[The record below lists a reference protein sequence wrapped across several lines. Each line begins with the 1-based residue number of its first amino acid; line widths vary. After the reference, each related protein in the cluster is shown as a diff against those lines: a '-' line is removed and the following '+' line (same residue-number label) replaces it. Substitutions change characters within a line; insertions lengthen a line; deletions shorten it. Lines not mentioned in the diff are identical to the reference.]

1 MFIATTVDRP
11 ITGPEVGLLFLS
23 LFSTSPNLLLLQSGF
38 SDVNIGFQVLQY
50 ASPSTVLF
58 ELVSD
63 PNEDDT
69 LLLIG
74 TISWIQVS

>member
-1 MFIATTVDRP
+1 M
-11 ITGPEVGLLFLS
+11 G
-23 LFSTSPNLLLLQSGF
+23 FSTSPNLLLLQSGF
-38 SDVNIGFQVLQY
+38 SDVNIDFQVLQY
-50 ASPSTVLF
+50 ALPSTILF

-74 TISWIQVS
+74 TISWVQVS

>member
-1 MFIATTVDRP
+1 M
-11 ITGPEVGLLFLS
+11 G
-23 LFSTSPNLLLLQSGF
+23 FSTSPNLLLLHSGF

-50 ASPSTVLF
+50 ASLSIVLF

-74 TISWIQVS
+74 TISWVQVS